1 MRRKNASA
9 TRGVVFSD
17 DEDENDAL
25 ASTLA
30 SAGVPRPPR
39 KRRRRLRPPP
49 TPNGAVIEV
58 TSSDSEGE
66 PPPPPPK
73 ASIWVRD
80 GGTKCSILGIE
91 AQRNTHM
98 DCGTVNDGI
107 GRMIRSV
114 RTTTENTEIF
124 GWTSWATRGAVE
136 RYFAEGNE
144 DTRGERIEQTRALL
158 GLSNRN
164 WLDRTRRGAILD
176 PERGIAMAI
185 INLRNLHY
193 CTVQICGRGS
203 RGYRATV
210 YDSMR
215 TARGSYGLQE
225 VNRFVLVLV
234 NIGFLPSNV
243 PVLVDQAFPQQPGDW
258 ECGAYARAA
267 MQALIFS
274 IPQNNGA
281 GGIDPRI
288 MRHMEFMHL
297 PRDEPDDF

>member
-1 MRRKNASA
+1 MRRKNVSA
-9 TRGVVFSD
+9 IRGVVFSD
-17 DEDENDAL
+17 DEDENDVL

-30 SAGVPRPPR
+30 SARVPRPPR
-39 KRRRRLRPPP
+39 KRRRPPRP

-58 TSSDSEGE
+58 TSSDSEAE
-66 PPPPPPK
+66 HPPPPPAK

-80 GGTKCSILGIE
+80 GGTKCSIFGIE
-91 AQRNTHM
+91 AQRNTRM

-114 RTTTENTEIF
+114 RTTTGNTEIF

-136 RYFAEGNE
+136 KYFAEGSE
-144 DTRGERIEQTRALL
+144 DTRWERIEQTRELL
-158 GLSNRN
+158 GLGNRN

-176 PERGIAMAI
+176 PDRGVAMAI
-185 INLRNLHY
+185 VNLRDLHY
-193 CTVQICGRGS
+193 CTVQICGRGR

-225 VNRFVLVLV
+225 VNRFVLMLV

-267 MQALIFS
+267 MQTLIFS